1 MARKKKVLRARA
13 LRKELTGA
21 EQVLW
26 QHLRNRKFLN
36 KKFRRQHVFCGF
48 ILDFYC
54 PEERLGIELDG
65 SVHLKQKDYDA
76 LRQKIIEDNEVE
88 TEIVQRRALR
98 VKEDL
103 DVGSIIERDNI
114 ISLRPCPKDAIPPYK
129 ISEIIGKLIKEKI
142 KKGDYIKW
150 EYLRND

>member
-76 LRQKIIEDNEVE
+76 LRQKIIEDN
-88 TEIVQRRALR
+88 
-98 VKEDL
+98 
-103 DVGSIIERDNI
+103 DVR
-114 ISLRPCPKDAIPPYK
+114 
-129 ISEIIGKLIKEKI
+129 IIGFSNKEVFTDI
-142 KKGDYIKW
+142 KKVLHIIKKHCTLPSPFPNG
-150 EYLRND
+150 EGH